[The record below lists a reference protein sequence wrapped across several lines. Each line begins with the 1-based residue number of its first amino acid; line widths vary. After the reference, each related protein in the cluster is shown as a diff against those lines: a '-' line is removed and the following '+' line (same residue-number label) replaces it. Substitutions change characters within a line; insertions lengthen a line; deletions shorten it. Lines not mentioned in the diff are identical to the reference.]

1 MSKLELY
8 ETGKGIQLNNKLFGS
23 AQVIV
28 NADGTKPR
36 MLAQFDDTLNELTGK
51 LILVHKWNESYPT
64 HYTIGKTLRKDYAN
78 VLKLRK
84 GVFSLKASLL
94 EDYTFNIILSF
105 IDSTT
110 CQFETIT
117 FEGINYDAMTRTIKL
132 PYPENDDYQVFLE
145 ESLTG
150 MLNPAFEAVLTR
162 CSKIGFVNKLYHG
175 FTVNKYGFCYD
186 TRNRNVIEVRR

>member
-8 ETGKGIQLNNKLFGS
+8 EVGKGVQNDNELYGT
-23 AQVIV
+23 AQVVI

-84 GVFSLKASLL
+84 GVFSIKVSLL
-94 EDYTFNIILSF
+94 PDFTFDIKLSF

-110 CQFETIT
+110 PEFQTIT
-117 FEGINYDAMTRTIKL
+117 FEGIIYNTMESSMYIPYDG
-132 PYPENDDYQVFLE
+132 NDEYQVFLE
-145 ESLTG
+145 ECLLG
-150 MLNPAFEAVLTR
+150 MLYPALNAGLAR
-162 CSKIGFVNKLYHG
+162 ASKIGFVNRLYHG
-175 FTVNKYGFCYD
+175 FTLNKYGWPRD
-186 TRNRNVIEVRR
+186 QRDRVKQQVR